1 MAEERKPDF
10 ANNPIFQEILREGLT
25 IQDRFKAEPV
35 EARTG
40 QGYLKSF
47 GVSEI
52 EEAKKR
58 SGEGTR
64 RAGGPGLP
72 GILRFPGLT
81 SRLPS
86 AAGMLQWRG

>member
-1 MAEERKPDF
+1 MSEERKLDF

-40 QGYLKSF
+40 KGYLKSF

-52 EEAKKR
+52 EVAEKR
-58 SGEGTR
+58 SREGTR

-72 GILRFPGLT
+72 GILRLAGLT